1 MTAPPVVST
10 QPLATSEQTQ
20 TSTTATTE
28 SADGVAPLTKSA
40 LKKLEKEK
48 ALAAKKALKQASNST
63 KVAAAPQGGEKK
75 EKKEK
80 VKKEEVVEEPPYKD
94 VPEGDK
100 KGEQPLLLY

>member
-63 KVAAAPQGGEKK
+63 KVAAPQGGEKK

-100 KGEQPLLLY
+100 KGEQLLLLY

>member
-1 MTAPPVVST
+1 MTAPPVST
-10 QPLATSEQTQ
+10 QPLASTEQPQATTS
-20 TSTTATTE
+20 ATTE

-63 KVAAAPQGGEKK
+63 KVSATQPGEKK

-80 VKKEEVVEEPPYKD
+80 VKKEEVIEEPPYKD

-100 KGEQPLLLY
+100 KGELL